1 MLENNNLINNI
12 ILDIII
18 IYSIREL
25 LNKDN
30 YNYFFGIGVA
40 IYLFKKYI

>member
-1 MLENNNLINNI
+1 MFENNNLINNI

-18 IYSIREL
+18 IYSTREL

-30 YNYFFGIGVA
+30 YNYFFSIGVA
-40 IYLFKKYI
+40 IYLLKKYI